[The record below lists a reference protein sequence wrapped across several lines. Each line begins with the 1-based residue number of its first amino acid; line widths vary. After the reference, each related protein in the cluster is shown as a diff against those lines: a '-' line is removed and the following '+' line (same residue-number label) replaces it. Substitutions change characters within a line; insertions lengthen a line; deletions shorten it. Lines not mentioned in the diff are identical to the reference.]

1 MVQFSS
7 AARGLGSYRSREGGF
22 MALDS
27 FRRFAGRLLP
37 RPKGPE
43 SIWRSPVVLDRGP
56 LGEACV
62 ALDGRGHGAALWE
75 NGGALWI
82 MPVGPHCAAASAR
95 LPLGEGSTP
104 QILLNA
110 EGQGVALWR
119 TGAPGALCLYG
130 QVVGAGRGPAHLLVS
145 TEGSIRHLQAAV
157 DRRGNALVIWLQERE
172 GLLEVMA
179 LTYDIRAG
187 AWDQEPTCLARP
199 STPTVEPRIAV
210 NHREH
215 AMVLWET
222 DDGADE
228 GLVASHYWSSEGIW
242 SDRPVPVVNQSTH
255 AHRVAMDDEGNA
267 LAIWIHAPYGQRSS
281 IQASHY
287 DGGRC
292 EWSKAETLCT
302 AHTLTQTR
310 LVMSGSGQ
318 ALAAWCQAEE
328 RGATRLVSK
337 GFGGG
342 CWEPGVECLDL
353 GHEPVREFALDL
365 GADGQAGVLTVHRS
379 AEGDWVSAR
388 LRRQGW
394 SPSVRL
400 VSPSARV
407 CSAPLLKLCP
417 QGASALWTQGVGL
430 DRALVLAE
438 TW

>member
-1 MVQFSS
+1 
-7 AARGLGSYRSREGGF
+7 
-22 MALDS
+22 MAMDNL
-27 FRRFAGRLLP
+27 RRFAERLLP
-37 RPKGPE
+37 HSRDPE
-43 SIWRSPVVLDRGP
+43 PLWRDPVMLDRGP

-62 ALDGRGHGAALWE
+62 ALDGRGHGTALWE
-75 NGGALWI
+75 NGGSLWTKS
-82 MPVGPHCAAASAR
+82 VGPHFARASVR

-104 QILLNA
+104 QILMNA
-110 EGQGVALWR
+110 EGHGLALWR

-130 QVVGAGRGPAHLLVS
+130 QVVGAGRGPAHLLFS
-145 TEGSIRHLQAAV
+145 TEGSIQYLQAAV
-157 DRRGNALVIWLQERE
+157 DRRGNALVVWLQARE

-179 LTYDIRAG
+179 LNYDTRTA
-187 AWDQEPTCLARP
+187 AWDGKPTRVGLP

-222 DDGADE
+222 DSDAE
-228 GLVASHYWSSEGIW
+228 AGLVACHYWPSEGIW

-255 AHRVAMDDEGNA
+255 AHRVAMDDAGNA
-267 LAIWIHAPYGQRSS
+267 LAIWVHSPYGQRSS
-281 IQASHY
+281 VQASHY

-292 EWSKAETLCT
+292 EWTEPEILCT
-302 AHTLTQTR
+302 AHAITQTR

-328 RGATRLVSK
+328 RGATRLLSK
-337 GFGGG
+337 GFEGGH
-342 CWEPGVECLDL
+342 WAPGVECLDL

-365 GADGQAGVLTVHRS
+365 GADGQAGLLTVHRS

-394 SPSVRL
+394 SPSERL
-400 VSPSARV
+400 VPPSARV

-417 QGASALWTQGVGL
+417 NGASALWTQGVGR
-430 DRALVLAE
+430 DRALVLVE
-438 TW
+438 TR